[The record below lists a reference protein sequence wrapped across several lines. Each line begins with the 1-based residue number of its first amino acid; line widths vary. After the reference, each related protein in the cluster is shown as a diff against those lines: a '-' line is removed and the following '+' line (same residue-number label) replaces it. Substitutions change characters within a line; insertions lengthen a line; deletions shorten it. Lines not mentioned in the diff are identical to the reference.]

1 MIYLARIRTHAR
13 LRRSVYGL
21 EPVVNTTAPPPR
33 LRVKGVQNEVM
44 YKRTIQIRNFLRR
57 GWWEFLVRVRVALA
71 SSTYNKK
78 VHMSPIIS
86 LKTYTL

>member
-1 MIYLARIRTHAR
+1 MIYQKRLARIRTHAR
-13 LRRSVYGL
+13 LQRSVYGL

-44 YKRTIQIRNFLRR
+44 YKRTIQIGNFLRR

-71 SSTYNKK
+71 SSTQK
-78 VHMSPIIS
+78 
-86 LKTYTL
+86 